1 MLYYRAQV
9 FKDSRGYFFES
20 FNQNKF
26 NELIGKDIDFVQDN
40 ESFSSKGVLRGLHF
54 QTGEYAQAK
63 LVRVVKGTVLDV
75 VVDMR
80 KESPT
85 FSKHFSIEL
94 SEDNKRQLFVPR
106 GFAHGFIVLS
116 ETAIFPINVIIFIT
130 RLQNKDFG
138 MTTLLWASTGDYHKR
153 VYCFRERLS
162 IANTFKHNAMMNVL
176 VTGSNGQLAS
186 CIKDLAKQYEELNF
200 IYTDYQELDICDLKQ
215 VNTFFKSNPKIDYCI
230 NCAAYTAVDKA
241 ETEVE
246 KAFEINAQGAKN
258 LAIVCNEF
266 DAILIQISTDFVFD
280 GEKNEPYL
288 KQMFPNP

>member
-1 MLYYRAQV
+1 MTVTETKLKGCFIIEPNV

-26 NELIGKDIDFVQDN
+26 NELIGKTIDFVQDN

-94 SEDNKRQLFVPR
+94 SEDNKTQLFVPR

-116 ETAIFPINVIIFIT
+116 DTAIFSYKCDNFYDKPSEQGLRYDDPALGIDWKLPSSEFIV
-130 RLQNKDFG
+130 
-138 MTTLLWASTGDYHKR
+138 S
-153 VYCFRERLS
+153 E
-162 IANTFKHNAMMNVL
+162 
-176 VTGSNGQLAS
+176 
-186 CIKDLAKQYEELNF
+186 KDLVFPTL
-200 IYTDYQELDICDLKQ
+200 
-215 VNTFFKSNPKIDYCI
+215 
-230 NCAAYTAVDKA
+230 
-241 ETEVE
+241 
-246 KAFEINAQGAKN
+246 
-258 LAIVCNEF
+258 
-266 DAILIQISTDFVFD
+266 STIT
-280 GEKNEPYL
+280 L
-288 KQMFPNP
+288 